1 MSQVDGAKG
10 GGGGEK
16 RNIEEI
22 VFEYFGRLTRR
33 VCKPTE
39 ENRKLE

>member
-10 GGGGEK
+10 GEKKK